1 MTVARSEPENTPI
14 STCVKCRGTGFVYDE
29 KDVLL
34 RCGDCLK
41 RGQQER
47 IHRLLGASQMGP
59 RFRDKGF
66 EAIKPLPGIKRA
78 LAAAK
83 EYAERF
89 EEKRRLGRGIA
100 LVGGVGV
107 GKTLLA
113 SALLHELIQRRQL
126 AGVFVGSSE
135 LLEALR
141 RTYDAASRVSTSELT
156 DLVKQ
161 AEFLALDDLGVE
173 RPTEWVLER
182 LYQIVNYRYEHL
194 LPILITSNLDWEGLE
209 GRVGERIVS
218 RLMETTAAVL
228 LEGDDFRKRES

>member
-1 MTVARSEPENTPI
+1 MENVRLEPENTPT

-29 KDVLL
+29 KDALL
-34 RCGDCLK
+34 RCDACALRAK
-41 RGQQER
+41 QER

-66 EAIKPLPGIKRA
+66 EAIKPTPGIKRA
-78 LAAAK
+78 LETAK
-83 EYAERF
+83 EYVERF
-89 EEKRRLGRGIA
+89 EDKRRQGQGLA

-113 SALLHELIQRRQL
+113 SAILHELIQRRQL
-126 AGVFVGSSE
+126 AGVFVSSSE
-135 LLEALR
+135 LLEAIR
-141 RTYDAASRVSTSELT
+141 RTYDSESRVSTSELT

-173 RPTEWVLER
+173 RPTEWVMER

-194 LPILITSNLDWEGLE
+194 LPTLLTSNLDWEGLE

-218 RLMETTAAVL
+218 RLMETTTAVL